1 VPGIW
6 DAGNMEPATHG
17 TKPDTSLGSKWYF
30 PYVADINADLL
41 RAELPRRVHS
51 YSELAV
57 LLASMGQLHAFE
69 EDTDGRMMAVVN
81 RPQGAAHRRYDITEA
96 IRTVEALTLASA
108 ESALRERLAL
118 RPAAERH
125 GRILRLRQGATLLR
139 SKGEGWFNTQ
149 PLIGAGDRLGNN
161 AWVREIRRSGSKLFV
176 EPVNA
181 DAHQAVALA
190 PYVINQDLED
200 VWRECKNGGREVH
213 PAELPSFGDGPLTG
227 FQAGPETTGDQR
239 FGWTRF
245 QKKPDNLAW
254 TVAFGELRAFWVS
267 EGDTTVVTDDEVE
280 AYLRK

>member
-1 VPGIW
+1 
-6 DAGNMEPATHG
+6 
-17 TKPDTSLGSKWYF
+17 
-30 PYVADINADLL
+30 
-41 RAELPRRVHS
+41 
-51 YSELAV
+51 
-57 LLASMGQLHAFE
+57 MGQLHAFE

-190 PYVINQDLED
+190 PTSSIRIWKMSGESAKTAAARCIRLN
-200 VWRECKNGGREVH
+200 C
-213 PAELPSFGDGPLTG
+213 PAS
-227 FQAGPETTGDQR
+227 ETD
-239 FGWTRF
+239 
-245 QKKPDNLAW
+245 P
-254 TVAFGELRAFWVS
+254 
-267 EGDTTVVTDDEVE
+267 
-280 AYLRK
+280 